1 VSKMHFSTILCLA
14 LVAAAAAQYTEE
26 EDVLV
31 LTKDNFD
38 QAVSDFKY
46 LLVEFC
52 KSIYTTYGC
61 YGSSR
66 CNLMTI

>member
-1 VSKMHFSTILCLA
+1 M
-14 LVAAAAAQYTEE
+14 AAAAADYVEE

-38 QAVSDFKY
+38 QAVADFKY

-52 KSIYTTYGC
+52 KSVQHDMTYGW
-61 YGSSR
+61 
-66 CNLMTI
+66 

>member
-1 VSKMHFSTILCLA
+1 MRLSAILCLV

-38 QAVSDFKY
+38 QAVADFKY

-52 KSIYTTYGC
+52 K
-61 YGSSR
+61 
-66 CNLMTI
+66 

>member
-1 VSKMHFSTILCLA
+1 MRFSTIFCLV
-14 LVAAAAAQYTEE
+14 LVAAATAEYVEE

-38 QAVSDFKY
+38 QAVADFKY

-52 KSIYTTYGC
+52 ESFNTTYGS
-61 YGSSR
+61 YNDTR
-66 CNLMTI
+66 CN